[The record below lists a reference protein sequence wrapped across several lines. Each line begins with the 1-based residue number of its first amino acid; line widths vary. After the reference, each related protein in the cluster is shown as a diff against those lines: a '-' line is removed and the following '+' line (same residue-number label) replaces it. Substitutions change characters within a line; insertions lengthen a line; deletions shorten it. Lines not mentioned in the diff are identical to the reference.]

1 MAGRI
6 EYARLFL
13 YTGMK
18 RVTFKEWLEKREGK
32 VKIAGKPVRRL
43 PPPKPGEDSVKTV
56 DGLHQYK
63 PMSEL
68 PPGL

>member
-1 MAGRI
+1 
-6 EYARLFL
+6 
-13 YTGMK
+13 MK